1 MEFWFKSISSQGNRK
16 IQKVAL
22 KIIHGQ
28 QYNSDLSACTYFGLQ
43 KLSVRR
49 QEISTRFAV
58 NLYKSN
64 RCNEFFIPARRNV
77 NTRSDEPLVL
87 EEKSNTRRCYNAPHN
102 YLARLVNKNKARI
115 LRSRKWLC
123 NTFSLG
129 TSLSVTCGLLGQ
141 GPVFCFV
148 QSVCT

>member
-1 MEFWFKSISSQGNRK
+1 MPIWNSSLNQSQVKEIEK

-22 KIIHGQ
+22 KIILGQ
-28 QYNSDLSACTYFGLQ
+28 QYNSYLSACTYFCLQ

-77 NTRSDEPLVL
+77 NTRSDALLIL
-87 EEKSNTRRCYNAPHN
+87 EEKCNTRRSYNAPHN

-115 LRSRKWLC
+115 LRSDYVI
-123 NTFSLG
+123 FA
-129 TSLSVTCGLLGQ
+129 LLEQ
-141 GPVFCFV
+141 V
-148 QSVCT
+148 